1 MIANSKARGPPPRPR
16 SGRGGDNQERRS
28 VNQVNER
35 LARIMEERDL
45 DVDTL
50 RERLEQAGHRYSRE
64 HFRRVMSGRRTLTQ
78 RTFRVV
84 VEALEVDNEVQ
95 RDLCGLYVYC
105 CLES

>member
-1 MIANSKARGPPPRPR
+1 MK
-16 SGRGGDNQERRS
+16 
-28 VNQVNER
+28 QVNER
-35 LARIMEERDL
+35 LMRLMQERQL
-45 DVDTL
+45 DVDSL
-50 RERLEQAGHRYSRE
+50 RERLQEAGHSYSRE